1 MSDYYIWLL
10 DQIKVNEGE
19 SFDCYRRLVWFLYTE
34 DYSYLI
40 DKDSNRAYA
49 GLNLRELYSMETGVD
64 VNDIKTGPCSI
75 LEMLIA
81 LANQIAFDKND
92 DTYIWFWEI
101 VTNLGLTDCD
111 DENYDEKKIAYRL
124 KVWMNREYNEW
135 GYPFSLFPIQGFKG
149 DMRTLETW
157 DQMNNYM
164 TTFYPV
170 VLN

>member
-10 DQIKVNEGE
+10 DQIEANKGG
-19 SFDCYRRLVWFLYTE
+19 SFDCYGRLVYYLYCT

-40 DKDSNRAYA
+40 DKDSNRAFA
-49 GLNLRELYSMETGVD
+49 GMNLRELYSMETGVD
-64 VNDIKTGPCSI
+64 REDVKTDPCSV

-81 LANQIAFDKND
+81 LANQIAFDKNSE
-92 DTYIWFWEI
+92 TYIWFWEL
-101 VTNLGLTDCD
+101 VTNLGLTEYD
-111 DENYDEKKIAYRL
+111 DENYDENRVSHRL
-124 KVWMNREYNEW
+124 KVWMDREYNEW

-164 TTFYPV
+164 TTYYPV
-170 VLN
+170 EVN